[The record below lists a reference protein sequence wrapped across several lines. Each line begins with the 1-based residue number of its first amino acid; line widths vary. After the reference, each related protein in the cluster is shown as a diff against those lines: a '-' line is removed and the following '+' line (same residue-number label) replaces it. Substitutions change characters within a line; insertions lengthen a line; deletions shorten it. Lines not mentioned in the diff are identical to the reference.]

1 MIAFV
6 QGKIIDSDA
15 TSLTILAN
23 SVGYRVFVPGTIAHS
38 ASQSPDM
45 VSLYTYLHVKE
56 AIMDLYGFESSKQR
70 SIFELLVSVSGVGPR
85 TALGILDAGTVEA
98 ISGAI
103 VGQNEAFFTQVS
115 GIGPRGAKK
124 IIFELK
130 NKMSDFDISITADTP
145 AVSNDAAEAL
155 MGMGYNMSEIS
166 STLSQL
172 DTTLSAEE
180 TIKDALKLLDSHS

>member
-6 QGKIIDSDA
+6 QGKVIDSDA
-15 TSLTILAN
+15 TSLTILSG
-23 SVGYRVFVPGTIAHS
+23 SVGYRVFAPATIVHG
-38 ASQSPDM
+38 ASQAPDM

-56 AIMDLYGFESSKQR
+56 GIMDLYGFESAKQR
-70 SIFELLVSVSGVGPR
+70 SIFELLISVSGVGPR

-103 VGQNEAFFTQVS
+103 VGQNEGFFTQVS

-130 NKMSDFDISITADTP
+130 NKMSDYDISITGDTP
-145 AVSNDAAEAL
+145 AVSSDAAQAL
-155 MGMGYNMSEIS
+155 MAMGYNMSEINT
-166 STLSQL
+166 TLSQL
-172 DTTLSAEE
+172 DTSLSTEE
-180 TIKDALKLLDSHS
+180 TLKDALKLLDSHS